1 MSNMIETLI
10 DIGATLDWITP
21 LIDFIKDAKNGPRH
35 SFFVDRYAGWSAND
49 IERMLKQRD
58 IEMWGIVF
66 FRDSIAFDVKEAD
79 ASRAQN
85 ILQSNNVPIIQG
97 VLSPPAGM
105 YKAQLYTYSSSSYN
119 NTKSLFWLLVL
130 SNLVIW
136 GGVLLR

>member
-1 MSNMIETLI
+1 MTDALDALI

-21 LIDFIKDAKNGPRH
+21 IIDFLKNAKNGPH
-35 SFFVDRYAGWSAND
+35 HAFFVDRYAGFSAND
-49 IERMLKQRD
+49 IGRMLKQNG

-85 ILQSNNVPIIQG
+85 ILQSYNVPITQG
-97 VLSPPAGM
+97 MLPSPAGM
-105 YKAQLYTYSSSSYN
+105 YEAQLHTYSSSYN

-136 GGVLLR
+136 GSVLLRG